1 MKYFFIEGDFRFIF
15 TNLREV
21 DIMNK
26 KKFIVAAL
34 ITIFAKGYAVEM
46 NLEDVLDRL
55 DKNNREIVIQ
65 DMEIESR
72 ELEKKKQFKNMLPS
86 ASIGWSTDFV
96 EVTDEDQ
103 NDFGSGDSTSAIKI
117 SIPLFQGG
125 TLYNQYKKS
134 SLGKENSEYERN
146 LVSYEVQ
153 ERAISTYFEVL
164 NKRKQAEIS
173 RMVQNSLGKQDER
186 LNSLYKSNK
195 MIPKSELLKVQAD
208 LVLIKSKLT
217 RQIKEQRSA
226 EEALFVLLDMPLNSD
241 VYFTENL
248 SEELKIDM
256 YDIDADLE
264 RALKYGSKIKQE
276 NIILENSGIDVN
288 IAKGELY
295 PSLDAS
301 ASYRLDSVPDDESEY
316 QVSLSASWDIFSW
329 GSTIDDI
336 KQKKINYNQA
346 MINYKNAVDTIA
358 LEVRDQYR
366 EMEILS
372 EEVYYSQKINLELEE
387 ENMRIDKLRYENG
400 IISTYDYLDSINR
413 LSTAQER
420 YYSLQR
426 DLLLAI
432 IKYENLLR

>member
-1 MKYFFIEGDFRFIF
+1 MFLTGEFIVSL

-21 DIMNK
+21 GIMNK

-34 ITIFAKGYAVEM
+34 LAVFARGYAEDM
-46 NLEDVLDRL
+46 TLNDVLDRL
-55 DKNNREIVIQ
+55 EKSNREIMVQ
-65 DMEIESR
+65 DMEIES
-72 ELEKKKQFKNMLPS
+72 LDLQKKKQFKNMLPS
-86 ASIGWSTDFV
+86 ASIDWSNDFV
-96 EVTDEDQ
+96 DVTDEDQ
-103 NDFGSGDSTSAIKI
+103 NDFGSGDSTSEVGV
-117 SIPLFQGG
+117 SIPLFRGG

-134 SLGKENSEYERN
+134 TLDKENSKYERN

-153 ERAISTYFEVL
+153 ETAIATYFEVL

-173 RMVQNSLGKQDER
+173 RMVQNSLSKQEER
-186 LNSLYKSNK
+186 LRSLYKSNK

-208 LVLIKSKLT
+208 LILTKSELT
-217 RQIKEQRSA
+217 REIKEQRSA
-226 EEALFVLLDMPLNSD
+226 EETLLVLLDMPFNSD
-241 VYFTENL
+241 VTFTEDL

-256 YDIDADLE
+256 FDIDVDLE

-276 NIILENSGIDVN
+276 DIILENSGIDVK

-295 PSLDAS
+295 PTLDAS
-301 ASYRLDSVPDDESEY
+301 ASFRLDSVDDDESEY
-316 QVSLSASWDIFSW
+316 QVSLSASWEIFSW
-329 GSTIDDI
+329 GSTLDDI

-346 MINYKNAVDTIA
+346 MTNYKNAVDTIA
-358 LEVRDQYR
+358 LEVRNQYR

-372 EEVYYSQKINLELEE
+372 EEVYSQKINLQLEE

-400 IISTYDYLDSINR
+400 IISTYDYLDSVSG

-432 IKYENLLR
+432 RIYENLLR

>member
-1 MKYFFIEGDFRFIF
+1 MFLTGEFKVSL

-21 DIMNK
+21 GIMNK

-34 ITIFAKGYAVEM
+34 LAVFARGYAEDM
-46 NLEDVLDRL
+46 TLNDVLDRL
-55 DKNNREIVIQ
+55 EKSNREIMVQ
-65 DMEIESR
+65 DMEIES
-72 ELEKKKQFKNMLPS
+72 LDLQKKKQFKNMLPS
-86 ASIGWSTDFV
+86 ASIDWSNDFV
-96 EVTDEDQ
+96 DVTDEDQ
-103 NDFGSGDSTSAIKI
+103 NDFGSGDSTSEVGV
-117 SIPLFQGG
+117 SIPLFRGG

-134 SLGKENSEYERN
+134 TLDKENSKYERN

-153 ERAISTYFEVL
+153 ETAIATYFEVL

-173 RMVQNSLGKQDER
+173 RMVQNSLSKQEER
-186 LNSLYKSNK
+186 LRSLYKSNK

-208 LVLIKSKLT
+208 LILTKSELT
-217 RQIKEQRSA
+217 REIKEQRSA
-226 EEALFVLLDMPLNSD
+226 EETLLVLLDMPFNSD
-241 VYFTENL
+241 VTFTEDL

-256 YDIDADLE
+256 FDIDVDLE

-276 NIILENSGIDVN
+276 DIILENSGIDVK

-295 PSLDAS
+295 PTLDAS
-301 ASYRLDSVPDDESEY
+301 ASFRLDSVDDDESEY
-316 QVSLSASWDIFSW
+316 QVSLSASWEIFSW
-329 GSTIDDI
+329 GSTLDDI

-346 MINYKNAVDTIA
+346 MTNYKNAVDTIA
-358 LEVRDQYR
+358 LEVRNQYR

-372 EEVYYSQKINLELEE
+372 EEVYSQKINLQLEE

-400 IISTYDYLDSINR
+400 IISTYDYLDSVSG

-432 IKYENLLR
+432 RIYENLLR

>member
-1 MKYFFIEGDFRFIF
+1 
-15 TNLREV
+15 
-21 DIMNK
+21 MNK

-34 ITIFAKGYAVEM
+34 LAVFARGYAEDM
-46 NLEDVLDRL
+46 TLNDVLDRL
-55 DKNNREIVIQ
+55 EKSNREIMVQ
-65 DMEIESR
+65 DMEIES
-72 ELEKKKQFKNMLPS
+72 LDLQKKKQFKNMLPS
-86 ASIGWSTDFV
+86 ASIDWSNDFV
-96 EVTDEDQ
+96 DVTDEDQ
-103 NDFGSGDSTSAIKI
+103 NDFGSGDSTSEVGV
-117 SIPLFQGG
+117 SIPLFRGG

-134 SLGKENSEYERN
+134 TLDKENSKYERN

-153 ERAISTYFEVL
+153 ETAIATYFEVL

-173 RMVQNSLGKQDER
+173 RMVQNSLSKQEER
-186 LNSLYKSNK
+186 LRSLYKSNK

-208 LVLIKSKLT
+208 LILTKSELT
-217 RQIKEQRSA
+217 REIKEQRSA
-226 EEALFVLLDMPLNSD
+226 EETLLVLLDMPFNSD
-241 VYFTENL
+241 VTFTEDL

-256 YDIDADLE
+256 FDIDVDLE

-276 NIILENSGIDVN
+276 DIILENSGIDVK

-295 PSLDAS
+295 PTLDAS
-301 ASYRLDSVPDDESEY
+301 ASFRLDSVDDDESEY
-316 QVSLSASWDIFSW
+316 QVSLSASWEIFSW
-329 GSTIDDI
+329 GSTLDDI

-346 MINYKNAVDTIA
+346 MTNYKNAVDTIA
-358 LEVRDQYR
+358 LEVRNQYR

-372 EEVYYSQKINLELEE
+372 EEVYSQKINLQLEE

-400 IISTYDYLDSINR
+400 IISTYDYLDSVSG

-432 IKYENLLR
+432 RIYENLLR

>member
-1 MKYFFIEGDFRFIF
+1 MFQTGEFYINL

-21 DIMNK
+21 GIMNK

-34 ITIFAKGYAVEM
+34 LAVFARGYAEDM
-46 NLEDVLDRL
+46 TLNDVLDRL
-55 DKNNREIVIQ
+55 DKSNREIMIQ
-65 DMEIESR
+65 DMEIESLD
-72 ELEKKKQFKNMLPS
+72 LEKKKQFKNMLPS
-86 ASIGWSTDFV
+86 ASIDWSNDFV

-103 NDFGSGDSTSAIKI
+103 NDFGNGDSTTEVGV
-117 SIPLFQGG
+117 SIPLFRGG
-125 TLYNQYKKS
+125 TLYNQYKQS
-134 SLGKENSEYERN
+134 ILDKENSEYERN

-153 ERAISTYFEVL
+153 ETAISTYFEVL

-173 RMVQNSLGKQDER
+173 RMVQNSLSKQEER
-186 LNSLYKSNK
+186 LRSLYKSNK

-208 LVLIKSKLT
+208 LVLTKSELT
-217 RQIKEQRSA
+217 REIKEQRSA
-226 EEALFVLLDMPLNSD
+226 EETLFVLLDMPFNSD
-241 VYFTENL
+241 VTFTEDL

-256 YDIDADLE
+256 FDIDADLE

-276 NIILENSGIDVN
+276 DIILENSGIDVK
-288 IAKGELY
+288 IAKAELY
-295 PSLDAS
+295 PSLNAS
-301 ASYRLDSVPDDESEY
+301 ASFRLDSVDDDESEY
-316 QVSLSASWDIFSW
+316 QVSLSASWEIFSW

-346 MINYKNAVDTIA
+346 MTNYKNAVDTIA
-358 LEVRDQYR
+358 LEVRNQYR

-372 EEVYYSQKINLELEE
+372 EEVYSQKINLQLEE

-400 IISTYDYLDSINR
+400 IISTYDYLDSVSG

-432 IKYENLLR
+432 RIYENLLR

>member
-1 MKYFFIEGDFRFIF
+1 
-15 TNLREV
+15 
-21 DIMNK
+21 MNK